1 MSLANC
7 NSALVLIGFSL
18 VHPQPSPSAMARRQS
33 SGVAAGWLDG
43 EAPRNLAPAPVHM
56 SAEHVEGF
64 FTTCRVVVL
73 GLLGRLL
80 FKSIRKHKFKTK
92 IYHVQ
97 WPATKWV
104 ILYLLDM
111 DHPRKMDH
119 KIIHHSITIPE
130 VAGHDSWSCR
140 DRHKMAHVP
149 WALFSVSNHSSSA
162 MPQSPLHL

>member
-1 MSLANC
+1 MPDLDEFGRDGFGTSGPRGLQAGHVLVQMSLANC

-33 SGVAAGWLDG
+33 SGIAAGWLDG
-43 EAPRNLAPAPVHM
+43 EAQRNLAPAPVHM
-56 SAEHVEGF
+56 SAEHVAGF

-97 WPATKWV
+97 
-104 ILYLLDM
+104 
-111 DHPRKMDH
+111 
-119 KIIHHSITIPE
+119 
-130 VAGHDSWSCR
+130 
-140 DRHKMAHVP
+140 
-149 WALFSVSNHSSSA
+149 
-162 MPQSPLHL
+162 